1 MEKKKVKVLV
11 MLNAIR
17 HGTDPYYVTGAIDD
31 DRINITIG
39 SFLNSQD
46 ELREFEIPN
55 KILIGFNGKGRLDI
69 TAWLRVFRFLKSY
82 DADIIHTNHTM
93 TGIVCRL
100 FAKVLGTKATIH
112 VMPIHLMHYTIPE
125 RIINAFL
132 SLITTR
138 TVLVGKSVYDSYC
151 FLEKLMVGKR
161 YRIINNGLDID
172 KVEKR
177 QLGKNLLRDRLSLQ
191 QEDFVIITVAR
202 LVPFKKQNVIVEAIS
217 KALETFPNI
226 KYVMIGDGPCKEDLM
241 NLVANKGIQERVL
254 FTGLIPQEKVFDY
267 MWASD
272 LYVMA
277 SEMEG
282 LCVAFLQAM
291 AAGLPSVV
299 SDIPSFLEL
308 VRDGERGRVFP
319 LNNSQI
325 LAEII
330 VEAVSNPIKFRTYGE
345 NARKEIKEN
354 FSIKKTARRY
364 ADLYLELLK

>member
-1 MEKKKVKVLV
+1 MHLEKKKVLV

-39 SFLNSQD
+39 SFSNSQD

-69 TAWLRVFRFLKSY
+69 TAWLRVFRFFKSY
-82 DADIIHTNHTM
+82 NADIMHTNHTM

-100 FAKVLGTKATIH
+100 LAKLLGTKAIIH
-112 VMPIHLMHYTIPE
+112 VMPNNMTNYSIPV
-125 RIINAFL
+125 RFINALL
-132 SLITTR
+132 SLFTTQ
-138 TVLVGKSVYDSYC
+138 TVLVGPSVYNSYC
-151 FLEKLMVGKR
+151 FFERMMVRGR
-161 YRIINNGLDID
+161 YKIIYNGVNIE

-177 QLGKNLLRDRLSLQ
+177 HLDKNLLRNHLNLSP
-191 QEDFVIITVAR
+191 EDFIIITVAR
-202 LVPFKKQNVIVEAIS
+202 LVPHKRQNVIIESVS
-217 KALETFPNI
+217 KALDKFPNI
-226 KYVMIGDGPCKEDLM
+226 KYVMIGDGPSKQELVSQ
-241 NLVANKGIQERVL
+241 VANKGIQKRVL
-254 FTGLIPQEKVFDY
+254 FTGLIPQEQVFDY